1 MCHPVLLDSSCPKG
15 LMLAEFGGLEPFGVA
30 GGGNDMQLGLETSD
44 KIEENINSTEM
55 VVCEQLD
62 AEEQSIV
69 H

>member
-1 MCHPVLLDSSCPKG
+1 
-15 LMLAEFGGLEPFGVA
+15 MLAEFGGLEPFGVA

-44 KIEENINSTEM
+44 KIEENINSAEM

>member
-1 MCHPVLLDSSCPKG
+1 
-15 LMLAEFGGLEPFGVA
+15 MLAEFWGLEPFGVV
-30 GGGNDMQLGLETSD
+30 GGGNDVQLGLETSD
-44 KIEENINSTEM
+44 KIEENINSAEM